1 MAIWLACLRVKRL
14 RAVWINQYLM
24 RQAGQFTRVLKYV
37 AGKLG
42 KSVVFLDPKGTSQ
55 PGGNGF
61 NKVPKE
67 WWDGWHSCQGGESL
81 AREENSAKLIK
92 RLGLDYESGGA
103 STSLKKALASR
114 EKEAWGLTVLR
125 WWSGL
130 FTESGDAE
138 KMPSNRVCIQV
149 RCNNRC
155 PRDSSLI
162 S

>member
-1 MAIWLACLRVKRL
+1 
-14 RAVWINQYLM
+14 M

-67 WWDGWHSCQGGESL
+67 WSDGWHSCQCGESL

-92 RLGLDYESGGA
+92 RLGLDYESGAA

-125 WWSGL
+125 
-130 FTESGDAE
+130 
-138 KMPSNRVCIQV
+138 
-149 RCNNRC
+149 
-155 PRDSSLI
+155 
-162 S
+162 